1 MLILNTFNS
10 LTFFTPAN
18 SGKVV
23 WEIYKVANIVGRVLN
38 LLYGGETD
46 KGGFC
51 FKHKVEDCTK

>member
-1 MLILNTFNS
+1 MLIINIFNS

-46 KGGFC
+46 KGGF
-51 FKHKVEDCTK
+51 T